1 MLKFRFLLLYFIT
14 YQVSAQI
21 SDFEHIDF
29 NKADNTA
36 ALYDEASLNNLA
48 ELSQNLTRDLV
59 TDVEKF
65 RAIYMWVCT
74 NIAND
79 YRLYNKNMHK
89 RYRYR
94 NDSIKLKNWNE
105 KFKEI
110 AFQKLLKRKTT
121 ICTGYAYI
129 LAELSK
135 LAGINCKIVHGYA
148 KTSTID
154 IDRLDFP
161 NHSWNAVQLNNKWYL
176 CDPTWASGSQDAH
189 TGRFKFNFIEG
200 YFLANPKLFAINH
213 YPIEK
218 QWLLFDSTDYTFEDF
233 IDSPI
238 LYTKTYTYIDNH
250 ISPKKLDNE
259 ILKYQEVKFEYVL
272 HNTDKNSEIKLVA
285 DNGYSSKTIKPEITL
300 NNSLLEFSHTFNK
313 TGFYDLHV
321 YIKDDIVATYT
332 FDVRK
337 N

>member
-1 MLKFRFLLLYFIT
+1 MLKIRFLILYFIT
-14 YQVSAQI
+14 YQACAQI

-29 NKADNTA
+29 TKADNIAFSLNDAT
-36 ALYDEASLNNLA
+36 LNNLT
-48 ELSQNLTRDLV
+48 ELAHNLTYKLD

-65 RAIYMWVCT
+65 RAIYMWVCN

-79 YRLYNKNMHK
+79 YRLYSKNMQK

-110 AFQKLLKRKTT
+110 AFQKLLKKKTT

-154 IDRLDFP
+154 TDRLDFP
-161 NHSWNAVQLNNKWYL
+161 NHSWNTVQLNNKWYL
-176 CDPTWASGSQDAH
+176 CDPTWASGSQDPH
-189 TGRFKFNFIEG
+189 TGRFKFGFIEG
-200 YFLANPKLFAINH
+200 YFLSNPKLFSLNH

-218 QWLLFDSTDYTFEDF
+218 QWLLLNNTDYTFEDF
-233 IDSPI
+233 IDSPV
-238 LYTKTYTYIDNH
+238 LYTKTYTFIDDN
-250 ISPKKLDNE
+250 ISPKKLYNE
-259 ILKYQEVKFEYVL
+259 VLKYQEVVFKYVL
-272 HNTDKNSEIKLVA
+272 HNTDKKSEIKIVA
-285 DNGYSSKTIKPEITL
+285 VNGNSSKTIKPEIIL
-300 NNSLLEFSHTFNK
+300 NNSVLEFIHIFK
-313 TGFYDLHV
+313 RTGFYDLHV
-321 YIKDDIVATYT
+321 YINNNIVATYT
-332 FDVRK
+332 FDVSK
-337 N
+337 I